1 MRFREEEVQ
10 EQLQTNAPEVR
21 QGQVWNRSHQTKIDA
36 AYPSQ
41 VRIICRYPF
50 SQPEDGRLWVVEKYP
65 GALGRIYRI
74 PELSLRVLYD
84 LAEEA
89 PEA

>member
-1 MRFREEEVQ
+1 MNSSEEEVR
-10 EQLQTNAPEVR
+10 EQLQVNLPEVR
-21 QGQVWNRSHQTKIDA
+21 QGQVWGQSGHKDA
-36 AYPSQ
+36 EVAYPSQ

-50 SQPEDGRLWVVEKYP
+50 SRPEDGRLWVVEKYP
-65 GALGRIYRI
+65 GSLGRIYRI

>member
-1 MRFREEEVQ
+1 MNSSEEEIH
-10 EQLQTNAPEVR
+10 EQLQANLPEVR
-21 QGQVWNRSHQTKIDA
+21 QGQVWDQSGQSDVGV

-41 VRIICRYPF
+41 LRIICRYPF
-50 SQPEDGRLWVVEKYP
+50 SNPTDGRLWVVEKYP
-65 GALGRIYRI
+65 GSLGKIYRI
-74 PELSLRVLYD
+74 PELSLRVLYG

>member
-1 MRFREEEVQ
+1 MNSEEIR
-10 EQLQTNAPEVR
+10 EQLQANDPEVR
-21 QGQVWNRSHQTKIDA
+21 QAQVWNRGATDA
-36 AYPSQ
+36 EVAYPSQ

-65 GALGRIYRI
+65 GSLGKIYRI